1 MISENL
7 FYIKSISDSEK
18 VHTSRFQ
25 FMFWK
30 YFAENEKITDTVL
43 IVNVNKL

>member
-7 FYIKSISDSEK
+7 FYIKSIRDSEK

-30 YFAENEKITDTVL
+30 YFAEKWEDYWYRSNCECQ
-43 IVNVNKL
+43 